1 MKTIFV
7 VLSVLF
13 VSNAYAGTV
22 TCTTVG
28 NVTTCVESP
37 DWTLQDQACS
47 GTVIC

>member
-28 NVTTCVESP
+28 NVTTCVETSSP
-37 DWTLQDQACS
+37 WEECS
-47 GTVIC
+47 QTSKGCF